1 MNKLWLLLAFLF
13 VNPAFAQSFVLENVF
28 LPDFEARQLIPVSV
42 EVENGVF
49 KQVVS
54 AEQALTHSDV
64 RDGQGQVIMPAFID
78 MHSHSMGN
86 SSLDRSDYQYIGI
99 RGTANAMLYAGVHG
113 WLDLYS
119 VEEDILGYRN
129 AKHHE
134 ARNEAQVFAAGPCFT
149 VPTGHCDF
157 GDTRLISTP
166 DEAVTELRDLS
177 QYEPDVAKIVY
188 DTAGRAPT
196 VDIATLTAFLN
207 EAQRLGIKSV
217 VHVGSWDDLHTATEL
232 GADAVT
238 HLPWTPMPSD
248 IPALMQAQ
256 QTAFIPTLSV
266 INEAL
271 LLHEPTLDELSESVL
286 AIPMTE
292 PLVKQ
297 KLLDDYPVTTEH
309 PRMYEWLAGLKD
321 DKVLDNRREAITKLN
336 AAGVN
341 ILVGSDAGNLAV
353 YQGIGFHREMY
364 FLQAQG
370 MSPWDILQAA
380 THGAYDFLELE
391 WGISAGQPAHFTLHN
406 PAIFEDV
413 NHSTEVST
421 IYLHGR
427 KVEREPLLDFAKP
440 GFFQYMKLFFG
451 FEV

>member
-1 MNKLWLLLAFLF
+1 MNKLWLLLAFFLA
-13 VNPAFAQSFVLENVF
+13 NPAFAENFVLENVL
-28 LPDFEARQLIPVSV
+28 LPDFEQRQLLPVSV
-42 EVENGVF
+42 EVENGVI
-49 KQVVS
+49 KQVVAAS
-54 AEQALTHSDV
+54 QELIHEDI
-64 RDGQGQVIMPAFID
+64 RDGQRQVIMPAFID

-86 SSLDRSDYQYIGI
+86 SSLDRSDYQYIGL

-119 VEEDILGYRN
+119 VEDDILGYRN
-129 AKHHE
+129 ARHHE

-157 GDTRLISTP
+157 GDTRLISTA
-166 DEAVTELRDLS
+166 DEAVAELRDLS

-207 EAQRLGIKSV
+207 EAKSLGIKSV
-217 VHVGSWDDLHTATEL
+217 VHIGSWDDLRTATRL
-232 GADAVT
+232 GANAVT
-238 HLPWTPMPSD
+238 HLPWEPMPND

-256 QTAFIPTLSV
+256 ETAFIPTVSV

-271 LLHEPTLDELSESVL
+271 LLHEPTPEELAGSVL
-286 AIPMTE
+286 ETPMTE
-292 PLVKQ
+292 ALVKQ

-309 PRMYEWLAGLKD
+309 PRMYEWLAGLND
-321 DKVLDNRREAITKLN
+321 DDVLRNRREAITKLH
-336 AAGVN
+336 ASGVN

-370 MSPWDILQAA
+370 MPPWNILHAG
-380 THGAYDFLELE
+380 TLGAYKFLELE
-391 WGISAGQPAHFTLHN
+391 WGITAGQPAHFTLQN

-413 NHSTEVST
+413 RHSSEVDT

-427 KVEREPLLDFAKP
+427 EVEREPLLNFANP
-440 GFFQYMKLFFG
+440 GFFQYMKLLFG
-451 FEV
+451 IEL

>member
-1 MNKLWLLLAFLF
+1 MNKLWLLLAFFF

-49 KQVVS
+49 KQVVP
-54 AEQALTHSDV
+54 AEQAIRHSDV
-64 RDGQGQVIMPAFID
+64 RNGRGQVIMPAFID

-119 VEEDILGYRN
+119 VEKDILGYRN

-134 ARNEAQVFAAGPCFT
+134 ARSEAQVFAAGPCFT

-166 DEAVTELRDLS
+166 DEAVNELRDLA
-177 QYEPDVAKIVY
+177 QHEPDVAKIVY

-207 EAQRLGIKSV
+207 EARRLGIKSV
-217 VHVGSWDDLHTATEL
+217 VHVGSWSDLRTATEL

-238 HLPWTPMPSD
+238 HLPWTPMPND

-256 QTAFIPTLSV
+256 QTAFIPTVSV
-266 INEAL
+266 INEVL
-271 LLHEPTLDELSESVL
+271 LLHEPTPEALAESVL
-286 AIPMTE
+286 AIPMTDA
-292 PLVKQ
+292 LVKQ

-321 DKVLDNRREAITKLN
+321 DNILDNRREAITKLN
-336 AAGVN
+336 AAGVH

-364 FLQAQG
+364 FLQENG
-370 MSPWDILQAA
+370 MSPWDILHAA
-380 THGAYDFLELE
+380 THSAYDFLELE
-391 WGISAGQPAHFTLHN
+391 WGISVGQPAHFTLHN
-406 PAIFEDV
+406 PAIVEDV
-413 NHSTEVST
+413 SHSTEVST

-427 KVEREPLLDFAKP
+427 EVQREPLLDFAKP
-440 GFFQYMKLFFG
+440 SFFQYMKLFFG